1 MSAVA
6 ESTGSGE
13 VSARGEVTELLQRW
27 RAGDAAA
34 EARLFEL
41 VQPELHRLARHYMR
55 GERPGHTL
63 QPTALLNETY
73 MKLTGVRQLEW
84 RDRGHF
90 YALAARAMRRFLI
103 DHARSRG
110 GGVRL
115 PFDEIAP
122 GIAVEATDLELA
134 ISVDGL
140 LDELGRENPD
150 RCSIVELKYFLG
162 LTDEEAAEALGLPL
176 RTAQRRW
183 IEARRWLF
191 ERLEGQGWAKKTGSG
206 TTSAS

>member
-1 MSAVA
+1 MES
-6 ESTGSGE
+6 STGSGE
-13 VSARGEVTELLQRW
+13 VSDRGEVTDLLQRW
-27 RAGDAAA
+27 RAGDTVA

-41 VQPELHRLARHYMR
+41 VQPELHRLAQHYMQ
-55 GERPGHTL
+55 GERSGHTL
-63 QPTALLNETY
+63 QATALLNETY
-73 MKLTGVRQLEW
+73 LKLIGIRQLEW
-84 RDRGHF
+84 RDRRHF

-134 ISVDGL
+134 LSVDTL
-140 LDELGRENPD
+140 LDELGRQNAD

-162 LTDEEAAEALGLPL
+162 LTDEEAAEALDLPL

-191 ERLEGQGWAKKTGSG
+191 ERLEGQGWSKNAASG